1 MTEEEERAK
10 IEQGVAGCLANWSS
24 DLALEEALGFLRLN
38 RLGTT
43 QVNGVRTLLERII
56 GELERQDPEVVRAIK
71 LRFWQGKV
79 LQAVARE
86 LNVSIATAKRKCDHG
101 ISQITDMICVE
112 EKRARQELVEKNLVD
127 LPPQTHADLFGQNE
141 TLDRLEAELLTDS
154 PPWIVALIG
163 LGGIGKTAV
172 ANEGVRR
179 ILSTFR
185 FERVIWIRND
195 HPLNAA
201 HWPASAMV
209 ERLAAQLAKH
219 LIERPDQLSINQQ
232 NRFVWQTLKAQP
244 HLIVIDNLE
253 SESETLLLMDL
264 LNGLA
269 NPSKFLLTT
278 RSYQAN
284 QAGVFHLNVGEL
296 SPPAVKDLF
305 FEQLKILGSQ
315 SKSAAAAKDR
325 DDAVETIYETVGGH
339 PLAIKL
345 ISRVLDVLPLSV
357 ILEDFRQG
365 HHLSSVDVY
374 QPIYK
379 RIWSIL
385 SPEAQHILRKIG
397 EIGDHDVRVEEM
409 LSVFDLPEDR
419 VWEAITELTRRSL
432 IEVRGSLQ
440 EKRYGVHPLTQRF
453 LGTGLSD

>member
-1 MTEEEERAK
+1 MTDEEERAK
-10 IEQGVAGCLANWSS
+10 IERGVADSLANWSS
-24 DLALEEALGFLRLN
+24 DLALEQALGFLRVN
-38 RLGTT
+38 RLGGT
-43 QVNGVRTLLERII
+43 QEHKVRALLERII
-56 GELERQDPEVVRAIK
+56 GELERQDPEVVKAIK
-71 LRFWQGKV
+71 LRFWQGNV
-79 LQAVARE
+79 LQAVARD
-86 LNVSIATAKRKCDHG
+86 LNVSIATAKRKCDQG
-101 ISQITDMICVE
+101 ISQMTDMICVE
-112 EKRARQELVEKNLVD
+112 EKSVRQEQVAKNLID
-127 LPPQTHADLFGQNE
+127 LPPQTYADLFGQNE
-141 TLDRLEAELLTDS
+141 TLDRLEAELLADS

-195 HPLNAA
+195 NPLTAG
-201 HWPASAMV
+201 HWPASAVV
-209 ERLAAQLAKH
+209 ERLATQLAEH
-219 LIERPDQLSINQQ
+219 LIERPNQLSINQQ
-232 NRFVWQTLKAQP
+232 NRFIWQSLKAQP

-296 SPPAVKDLF
+296 SLPAVKELF
-305 FEQLKILGSQ
+305 FEQLNFLDSQ
-315 SKSAAAAKDR
+315 SRSAAAAEDR
-325 DDAVETIYETVGGH
+325 EGVVETIYETVGGH

-345 ISRVLDVLPLSV
+345 VTRMLDVLPLSV
-357 ILEDFRQG
+357 ILDDFRQG

-385 SPEAQHILRKIG
+385 SPEAQHVLRKIG
-397 EIGDHDVRVEEM
+397 DFGDHDVQVRDM
-409 LSVFDLPEDR
+409 LPSFDLPEER
-419 VWEAITELTRRSL
+419 VWEAVTELTRRSL
-432 IEVRGSLQ
+432 IEARGSLQ
-440 EKRYGVHPLTQRF
+440 EKRYGIHPLTRRF